1 MKAFLLSL
9 LFCGLTLSANAQD
22 LMNQFIKWSCSIEK
36 IDESHANLVFN
47 AKLVPEYHIFSLKH
61 DPMAADGT
69 GIVPEFKFKSG
80 KNFKTIGKPFEV
92 GSPLV
97 QKDELGTSLYFENK
111 ATFKQKIEILSN
123 DAFTASCNLFFQLC
137 NHEGCLPPFD
147 YTANFKVSG
156 FKASGAPVTAIDTA
170 SQENTANAAIEN
182 ADETKMKPASAPIQ
196 QKDKKKDSNLVIFIA
211 GFLAGLVALITP
223 CMFPMIPMTVTFF
236 TKQSKTRREGIFKA
250 LVYGSSIV
258 LIYVSFGLIFT
269 AAMGPLGLNDLS
281 TNIWMNLIFFSIF
294 VLFAFSFLGA
304 FEIQLPN
311 SWVNKMDKQADR
323 GGYIGIFFMAF
334 TLGLVSF
341 SCTGPIIG
349 TLLVEASTSGSYLTP
364 AIGMTGFS
372 LALAIPFTIFAIFP
386 GWLNSLPQS
395 GGWLNSV
402 KVVLGLAELA
412 LALKFLS
419 SVDLAY
425 HWDLLTRE
433 WFVAIWF
440 VLFFIMGIYLL
451 GKLRFSHDSPLE
463 KLSVPRFMFALIA
476 LTFSVYLFTGM
487 FGAPLTLID
496 GIAPPRTHSED
507 NFRWVNGGLE
517 TGLANDSISAQF
529 AADMHPVGDG
539 SILVFHDLDKG
550 TEYAKKKNL
559 PILLDFTGYAC
570 QNCRK
575 TESTVWTNDEI
586 RPLLQKQFVIVSLY
600 VDDRTPLPANEVRV
614 SKLSGTI
621 KTVGNK
627 WADLE
632 MQKYGSFQQPLY
644 VVIDHEGNDLTEAI
658 GYTPDIKAYK
668 KFLESG
674 MTRFKK

>member
-1 MKAFLLSL
+1 MKAILFIALLIAL
-9 LFCGLTLSANAQD
+9 PLSSQAQD
-22 LMNQFIKWSCSIEK
+22 FMSQFIKWDLRVEK

-47 AKLVPEYHIFSLKH
+47 ARLVPEYHIFSLKH

-69 GIVPEFKFKSG
+69 GIVPEFKFKPS
-80 KNFKTIGKPFEV
+80 KDFKTVGKPIEV
-92 GSPLV
+92 GAPLV

-111 ATFKQKIEILSN
+111 AVFKQKIEILSN
-123 DAFTASCNLFFQLC
+123 TSFKASCELYFQLC

-147 YTANFKVSG
+147 YTANFQVSG
-156 FKASGAPVTAIDTA
+156 YSGSNATIDETDTTA
-170 SQENTANAAIEN
+170 STQTTASDTSNAPSSVDQAPNPIEPK
-182 ADETKMKPASAPIQ
+182 E
-196 QKDKKKDSNLVIFIA
+196 KKKDSNVVIFIA
-211 GFLAGLVALITP
+211 GFIAGLVALLTP

-236 TKQSKTRREGIFKA
+236 TKQSKTRSEGIFKA
-250 LVYGSSIV
+250 LIYGASIV
-258 LIYVSFGLIFT
+258 LIYVAFGLIFT
-269 AAMGPLGLNDLS
+269 AIMGPLGLNDLS
-281 TNIWMNLIFFSIF
+281 TNVWMNLIFFSIF

-323 GGYIGIFFMAF
+323 GGYLGIFFMAF

-349 TLLVEASTSGSYLTP
+349 SLLVEAATSGSYLTP
-364 AIGMTGFS
+364 AVGMTGFS
-372 LALAIPFTIFAIFP
+372 LALAIPFTLFAIFP

-402 KVVLGLAELA
+402 KVVLGLTELA

-425 HWDLLTRE
+425 HWDFLTRE
-433 WFVAIWF
+433 WFVGIWF

-451 GKLRFSHDSPLE
+451 GKLQFSHDSPVQ
-463 KLSVPRFMFALIA
+463 KLSVTRFMFALLA
-476 LTFSVYLFTGM
+476 LVFSVYLFTGM

-507 NFRWVNGGLE
+507 NFRWVNGGQE
-517 TGLANDSISAQF
+517 TGLVEDSISVEF

-539 SILVFHDLDKG
+539 SILVFHDLEKG
-550 TEYAKKKNL
+550 RAYAKKRNL
-559 PILLDFTGYAC
+559 PILLDFTGHAC

-586 RPLLQKQFVIVSLY
+586 RPMLQKQFVIISLY
-600 VDDRTPLPANEVRV
+600 VDDRQMLPASEQRV
-614 SKLSGTI
+614 SKLSGQIRTI
-621 KTVGNK
+621 GNK
-627 WADLE
+627 WADYQ
-632 MQKYGSFQQPLY
+632 MTRYKSFQQPLY
-644 VVIDHEGNDLTEAI
+644 VVTDHEGNDLTQAI
-658 GYTPDIKAYK
+658 GYTPDIKSYK
-668 KFLESG
+668 KFLEG
-674 MTRFKK
+674 GIKRFK

>member
-1 MKAFLLSL
+1 MKALLLSL
-9 LFCGLTLSANAQD
+9 LFISLSFYGSAQD
-22 LMNQFIKWSCSIEK
+22 FMSQFIKWNCSVEK
-36 IDESHANLVFN
+36 IDENHANLVFTG
-47 AKLVPEYHIFSLKH
+47 KLIPEYHIFSIKH

-69 GIVPEFKFKSG
+69 GIVPEFKFKTD
-80 KNFKTIGKPFEV
+80 KNFKTVGKVFEIGT
-92 GSPLV
+92 PLV

-111 ATFKQKIEILSN
+111 AIFKQKIEILS
-123 DAFTASCNLFFQLC
+123 DQAFTVNCNLFFQLC

-147 YTANFKVSG
+147 YIAKFKVSG
-156 FKASGAPVTAIDTA
+156 FQASGTALVEIDTTNNA
-170 SQENTANAAIEN
+170 QVNNTDTNN
-182 ADETKMKPASAPIQ
+182 TKSSMDQAPAPIK
-196 QKDKKKDSNLVIFIA
+196 QKEKKKDSNVVIFIA
-211 GFLAGLVALITP
+211 GFIAGLVALLTP

-236 TKQSKTRREGIFKA
+236 TKQSKTRSEGIFKA
-250 LVYGSSIV
+250 LIYGASIV
-258 LIYVSFGLIFT
+258 LIYVAFGLVFT
-269 AAMGPLGLNDLS
+269 AIMGPLGLNDLS
-281 TNIWMNLIFFSIF
+281 TNVWMNLIFFSIF

-323 GGYIGIFFMAF
+323 GGYLGIFFMAF

-349 TLLVEASTSGSYLTP
+349 SLLVEAATSGSYLTP
-364 AIGMTGFS
+364 AVGMTGFS
-372 LALAIPFTIFAIFP
+372 LALAIPFTLFAIFP

-402 KVVLGLAELA
+402 KVVLGLTELA

-433 WFVAIWF
+433 WFVGIWF

-451 GKLRFSHDSPLE
+451 GKLQFSHDSPVQ
-463 KLSVPRFMFALIA
+463 KLSVTRFMFALLA
-476 LTFSVYLFTGM
+476 LVFSVYLFTGM

-507 NFRWVNGGLE
+507 NFRWVNGGQE
-517 TGLANDSISAQF
+517 TGLVEDSVSAAF

-539 SILVFHDLDKG
+539 SILVFHDLEKG
-550 TEYAKKKNL
+550 RAYAKKRNL
-559 PILLDFTGYAC
+559 PILLDFTGHAC

-586 RPLLQKQFVIVSLY
+586 RPLLQKKFVIISLY
-600 VDDRTPLPANEVRV
+600 VDDRELLPANEQRV
-614 SKLSGTI
+614 SKLSGPI
-621 KTVGNK
+621 RTVGNK
-627 WADLE
+627 WADYQ
-632 MQKYGSFQQPLY
+632 MTRYKSFQQPLY
-644 VVIDHEGNDLTEAI
+644 VVTDHEGNDLTLAI
-658 GYTPDIKAYK
+658 GYTPDIKSYK
-668 KFLESG
+668 KFLEG
-674 MTRFKK
+674 GIKRFGN

>member
-1 MKAFLLSL
+1 MKALLLSL
-9 LFCGLTLSANAQD
+9 LFISLSFYGSAQD
-22 LMNQFIKWSCSIEK
+22 FMSQFIKWNCSVEK
-36 IDESHANLVFN
+36 IDENHANLVFTG
-47 AKLVPEYHIFSLKH
+47 KLIPEYHIFSIKH

-69 GIVPEFKFKSG
+69 GIVPEFKFKTD
-80 KNFKTIGKPFEV
+80 KNFKTVGKVFEIGT
-92 GSPLV
+92 PLV

-111 ATFKQKIEILSN
+111 AIFKQKIEILS
-123 DAFTASCNLFFQLC
+123 DQAFTVNCNLFFQLC

-147 YTANFKVSG
+147 YIAKFKVSG
-156 FKASGAPVTAIDTA
+156 FQASVTALVEIDTTNNA
-170 SQENTANAAIEN
+170 QVNNTDTNN
-182 ADETKMKPASAPIQ
+182 TKSSMDQAPAPIK
-196 QKDKKKDSNLVIFIA
+196 QKEKKKDSNVVIFIA
-211 GFLAGLVALITP
+211 GFIAGLVALLTP

-236 TKQSKTRREGIFKA
+236 TKQSKTRSEGIFKA
-250 LVYGSSIV
+250 LIYGASIV
-258 LIYVSFGLIFT
+258 LIYVAFGLVFT
-269 AAMGPLGLNDLS
+269 AIMGPLGLNDLS
-281 TNIWMNLIFFSIF
+281 TNVWMNLIFFSIF

-323 GGYIGIFFMAF
+323 GGYLGIFFMAF

-349 TLLVEASTSGSYLTP
+349 SLLVEAATSGSYLTP
-364 AIGMTGFS
+364 AVGMTGFS
-372 LALAIPFTIFAIFP
+372 LALAIPFTLFAIFP

-402 KVVLGLAELA
+402 KVVLGLTELA

-433 WFVAIWF
+433 WFVGIWF

-451 GKLRFSHDSPLE
+451 GKLQFSHDSPVQ
-463 KLSVPRFMFALIA
+463 KLSVTRFMFALLA
-476 LTFSVYLFTGM
+476 LVFSVYLFTGM

-507 NFRWVNGGLE
+507 NFRWVNGGQE
-517 TGLANDSISAQF
+517 TGLVEDSVSAAF

-539 SILVFHDLDKG
+539 SILVFHDLEKG
-550 TEYAKKKNL
+550 RAYAKKRNL
-559 PILLDFTGYAC
+559 PILLDFTGHAC

-586 RPLLQKQFVIVSLY
+586 RPLLQKKFVIISLY
-600 VDDRTPLPANEVRV
+600 VDDRELLPANEQRV
-614 SKLSGTI
+614 SKLSGPI
-621 KTVGNK
+621 RTVGNK
-627 WADLE
+627 WADYQ
-632 MQKYGSFQQPLY
+632 MTRYKSFQQPLY
-644 VVIDHEGNDLTEAI
+644 VVTDHEGNDLTLAI
-658 GYTPDIKAYK
+658 GYTPDIKSYK
-668 KFLESG
+668 KFLEG
-674 MTRFKK
+674 GIKRFGN

>member
-1 MKAFLLSL
+1 MKALLISL
-9 LFCGLTLSANAQD
+9 LFISLSFYGSAQD
-22 LMNQFIKWSCSIEK
+22 FMSQFIKWNCSVEK
-36 IDESHANLVFN
+36 IDENHANLVFTG
-47 AKLVPEYHIFSLKH
+47 KLIPEYHIFSIKH

-69 GIVPEFKFKSG
+69 GIVPEFKFKTD
-80 KNFKTIGKPFEV
+80 KNFKTVGKVFEIGT
-92 GSPLV
+92 PLV

-111 ATFKQKIEILSN
+111 AIFKQKIEILS
-123 DAFTASCNLFFQLC
+123 DQAFTVNCNLFFQLC

-147 YTANFKVSG
+147 YIAKFKVSG
-156 FKASGAPVTAIDTA
+156 FQASGTALVEIDTTNNA
-170 SQENTANAAIEN
+170 QVNNTDTNN
-182 ADETKMKPASAPIQ
+182 TKSSMDQAPAPIK
-196 QKDKKKDSNLVIFIA
+196 QKEKKKDSNVVIFIA
-211 GFLAGLVALITP
+211 GFIAGLVALLTP

-236 TKQSKTRREGIFKA
+236 TKQSKTRSEGIFKA
-250 LVYGSSIV
+250 LIYGASIV
-258 LIYVSFGLIFT
+258 LIYVAFGLVFT
-269 AAMGPLGLNDLS
+269 AIMGPLGLNDLS
-281 TNIWMNLIFFSIF
+281 TNVWMNLIFFSIF

-323 GGYIGIFFMAF
+323 GGYLGIFFMAF

-349 TLLVEASTSGSYLTP
+349 SLLVEAATSGSYLTP
-364 AIGMTGFS
+364 AVGMTGFS
-372 LALAIPFTIFAIFP
+372 LALAIPFTLFAIFP

-402 KVVLGLAELA
+402 KVVLGLTELA

-433 WFVAIWF
+433 WFVGIWF

-451 GKLRFSHDSPLE
+451 GKLQFSHDSPVQ
-463 KLSVPRFMFALIA
+463 KLSVTRFMFALLA
-476 LTFSVYLFTGM
+476 LVFSVYLFTGM

-507 NFRWVNGGLE
+507 NFRWVNGGQE
-517 TGLANDSISAQF
+517 TGLVEDSVSAAF

-539 SILVFHDLDKG
+539 SILVFHDLEKG
-550 TEYAKKKNL
+550 RAYAKKRNL
-559 PILLDFTGYAC
+559 PILLDFTGHAC

-586 RPLLQKQFVIVSLY
+586 RPLLQKKFVIISLY
-600 VDDRTPLPANEVRV
+600 VDDRELLPANEQRV
-614 SKLSGTI
+614 SKLSGPI
-621 KTVGNK
+621 RTVGNK
-627 WADLE
+627 WADYQ
-632 MQKYGSFQQPLY
+632 MTRYKSFQQPLY
-644 VVIDHEGNDLTEAI
+644 VVTDHEGNDLTLAI
-658 GYTPDIKAYK
+658 GYTPDIKSYK
-668 KFLESG
+668 KFLEG
-674 MTRFKK
+674 GIKRFGN